1 MEPLAEP
8 PRRAQPR
15 RVQQPPRAV
24 AAPAARKRRPGGF
37 ARSLRSLLIVALLI
51 GIGAGA
57 YVLANQSAERS
68 VQLRERIEGNVE
80 QAVDE
85 LQGLIEDNTR

>member
-1 MEPLAEP
+1 
-8 PRRAQPR
+8 
-15 RVQQPPRAV
+15 
-24 AAPAARKRRPGGF
+24 
-37 ARSLRSLLIVALLI
+37 
-51 GIGAGA
+51 
-57 YVLANQSAERS
+57 